1 LFQSKWAYNGY
12 KTSFAICAGAVVA
25 SWLCNLW
32 TWWLTRNIEWDVLRV
47 RRLRIEAERKGQVL
61 SHDDVKYFEERKF
74 YGGLQKRDEEAVV
87 GK

>member
-1 LFQSKWAYNGY
+1 
-12 KTSFAICAGAVVA
+12 
-25 SWLCNLW
+25 
-32 TWWLTRNIEWDVLRV
+32 V